1 MARDGLG
8 RGHGEQVAAALVEDE
23 VEPEE
28 GLEAPAEAAARA
40 PNALGDRAQ
49 LAALRG
55 IHVQDAVGLA
65 EAQGAQNHALDL
77 HRARHETPA
86 IFSEVMAKITVYST
100 EPCSFC
106 ERAKQ
111 LLRIRKLDFDEI
123 NLAKDPAGRAQLV
136 EETGMLSFP
145 QIVVGEVLVGGFQQ
159 LVQADQSGRLAELT
173 AQAA

>member
-1 MARDGLG
+1 
-8 RGHGEQVAAALVEDE
+8 
-23 VEPEE
+23 
-28 GLEAPAEAAARA
+28 
-40 PNALGDRAQ
+40 
-49 LAALRG
+49 
-55 IHVQDAVGLA
+55 
-65 EAQGAQNHALDL
+65 
-77 HRARHETPA
+77 
-86 IFSEVMAKITVYST
+86 MAKITVYST

-173 AQAA
+173 ARAA